1 VRFRDLDSDEMIE
14 RRWALPHL
22 PSAPS
27 AEQGGEAILLATVA
41 SQLAAKLAGGPL
53 GDVVDLGEL
62 ARLAAALPESERVKE
77 LRTMIEQARGLE
89 GDR

>member
-1 VRFRDLDSDEMIE
+1 VV
-14 RRWALPHL
+14 P
-22 PSAPS
+22 
-27 AEQGGEAILLATVA
+27 V
-41 SQLAAKLAGGPL
+41 